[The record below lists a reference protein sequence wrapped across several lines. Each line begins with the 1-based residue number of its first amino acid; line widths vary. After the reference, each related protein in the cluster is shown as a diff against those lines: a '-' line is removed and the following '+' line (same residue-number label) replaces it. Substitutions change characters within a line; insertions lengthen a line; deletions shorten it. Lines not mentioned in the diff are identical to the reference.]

1 MLLACLCH
9 GVEDLA
15 KLGSLPG
22 GPCYHWIW
30 LVGWRLGAMVPNCQS
45 LLVAYTEFR
54 FFSFPGNMNSGFI
67 MYTPSL
73 PKYNYFLVR
82 GFQCTRIKT
91 FSTKQVTRIKR
102 FKIRNSINKMTE
114 KKSSL
119 LSLIS
124 AIQCKKCLYLGIKG
138 VCESL
143 RSPISLA
150 LVAPRMWTW

>member
-1 MLLACLCH
+1 
-9 GVEDLA
+9 
-15 KLGSLPG
+15 
-22 GPCYHWIW
+22 
-30 LVGWRLGAMVPNCQS
+30 
-45 LLVAYTEFR
+45 
-54 FFSFPGNMNSGFI
+54 

-82 GFQCTRIKT
+82 GFQCTGIKT

-150 LVAPRMWTW
+150 LVAPRMWTWWPIIGLSTCIAIPEQMPKTIRSSRHALGFFSHSQTDRVSSSPPAHHHHFLACYY